1 MVTPDDPPMAPM
13 TPNDRRASA
22 LSASSADG
30 STRAWSYEEALAWL
44 YGRQALGIK
53 LGLAKV
59 EKLLAALGD
68 PHKSFQSVHVGGT
81 NGKGSVC
88 RMMAGVLQRA
98 GYRTGLTTSPHLVSF
113 VERIEVDG
121 VAIVRTDVA
130 AGLAQIRAA
139 VAPLDAAGEAP
150 TFFECVTAL
159 AFLHFRTAGVRWAVV
174 EVGMGGRLDAT
185 NVLTPAITIITNVEV
200 DHTTHLG
207 PTVADIAW
215 EKAGIMKPGVPLVTS
230 ASGQGLFVLKARSH
244 DLRVPMSVLGEDY
257 QIVPEQDDLIILRP
271 NGESHYRVGLAGAHQ
286 KRNAALVA
294 AACGAL
300 RGQGVR
306 LPESAVH
313 DALANTTHAG
323 RLETFHVPAGRF
335 GPATMEVL
343 IDGAHNPDAAHAL
356 RRHLGKTGWG
366 GFHLVAGFCADKDW
380 TECVDQWV
388 PLASRVWCV
397 PVRSSR
403 SLDPGRLAQH
413 IEPSG
418 IPAMARPDVAA
429 ALAAAGASGVARV
442 LVAGSLFLAGEARA
456 LLLGQPLE
464 EIRGTQ

>member
-1 MVTPDDPPMAPM
+1 MPTNRPATESTEPREAP
-13 TPNDRRASA
+13 
-22 LSASSADG
+22 G
-30 STRAWSYEEALAWL
+30 SFDSVDSVARTWSYEEALTWL

-68 PHKSFQSVHVGGT
+68 PHKSFEAVHVGGT
-81 NGKGSVC
+81 NGKGSVA

-121 VAIVRTDVA
+121 QTISKQDVA
-130 AGLAQIRAA
+130 SGLAQVRQA
-139 VAPLDAAGEAP
+139 VGPLDASGEPP

-159 AFLHFRTAGVRWAVV
+159 AFLHFRAAGVRWAVV

-185 NVLTPAITIITNVEV
+185 NVLSPALTVITNVEV
-200 DHTTHLG
+200 DHVAHLG

-215 EKAGIMKPGVPLVTS
+215 EKAGIMKPGVPLVTG
-230 ASGQGLFVLKARSH
+230 ATGPGLFVLKARSH
-244 DLRVPMSVLGEDY
+244 DLRVAMSVLGEDY
-257 QIVPEQDDLIILRP
+257 QIVPEQEELIILRP

-300 RGQGVR
+300 RGKGLR
-306 LPESAVH
+306 LPEPAVH

-335 GPATMEVL
+335 GPAAMEVL
-343 IDGAHNPDAAHAL
+343 VDGAHNPDAAHAL
-356 RRHLGKTGWG
+356 RQHLGRTGWS

-380 TECVDQWV
+380 TDCVDQWS
-388 PLASRVWCV
+388 PLAARVWCV
-397 PVRSSR
+397 PVRNPR
-403 SLDPGRLAQH
+403 TLDPSELASH
-413 IEPSG
+413 VEPSG
-418 IPAMARPDVAA
+418 IPAAPRRDVAA
-429 ALAAAGASGVARV
+429 ALAAAGASGVDRV
-442 LVAGSLFLAGEARA
+442 LVAGSLFLAGEALAILR
-456 LLLGQPLE
+456 GEPLE

>member
-1 MVTPDDPPMAPM
+1 MPTRRPATESTEPKEPGGSPDSMDPVA
-13 TPNDRRASA
+13 R
-22 LSASSADG
+22 
-30 STRAWSYEEALAWL
+30 WSYEDALAWL
-44 YGRQALGIK
+44 YARQALGIK

-59 EKLLAALGD
+59 ERLLAALGD

-81 NGKGSVC
+81 NGKGSVS
-88 RMMAGVLQRA
+88 RMMAGVLQRS
-98 GYRTGLTTSPHLVSF
+98 GHRTGLTTSPHLVSF

-121 VAIVRTDVA
+121 VPISKEDVA
-130 AGLAQIRAA
+130 AGLAQVRAA
-139 VAPLDAAGEAP
+139 VAPLDAAGEPP

-159 AFLHFRTAGVRWAVV
+159 AFLHFRSAGVQWAVV

-185 NVLTPAITIITNVEV
+185 NVITPALTIITNVDL
-200 DHTTHLG
+200 DHTAHLG

-215 EKAGIMKPGVPLVTS
+215 EKAGIMKPGVPLVTG
-230 ASGQGLFVLKARSH
+230 ATGQALFVLKARSH
-244 DLRVPMSVLGEDY
+244 DLRVAMSVLGEDY

-300 RGQGVR
+300 RGKGLR
-306 LPESAVH
+306 IPESAVH
-313 DALANTTHAG
+313 DALALTTHAG

-335 GPATMEVL
+335 GPAAMEVL
-343 IDGAHNPDAAHAL
+343 VDGAHNPDAAHAL
-356 RRHLGKTGWG
+356 RRHLGKAGWS

-380 TECVDQWV
+380 IECVDQWV
-388 PLASRVWCV
+388 PLAARVWCV
-397 PVRSSR
+397 PVRNPR
-403 SLDPGRLAQH
+403 TLDPTRLAEH
-413 IEPSG
+413 VEPSG
-418 IPAMARPDVAA
+418 IPATPRPDVAA
-429 ALAAAGASGVARV
+429 ALTAAAASGIDRV